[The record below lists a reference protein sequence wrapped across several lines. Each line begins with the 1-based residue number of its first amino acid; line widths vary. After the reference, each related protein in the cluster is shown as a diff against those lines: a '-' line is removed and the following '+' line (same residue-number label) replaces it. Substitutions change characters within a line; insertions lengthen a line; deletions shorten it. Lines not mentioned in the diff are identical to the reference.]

1 MAGIRFEGI
10 DELIADLEKVTDL
23 SGDAMESM
31 LDAEAAVVTK
41 AHKKELES
49 LGLRRTGQLIASVAE
64 GNRSQRGFSH
74 EIDVWPQGTRSNGVR
89 NAEVGFILE
98 YGAPK
103 KHLPALNWMKSANEG
118 CEDEAVEAASD
129 AYDKFLKEHNL

>member
-10 DELIADLEKVTDL
+10 DDLIADIEKVAELPD
-23 SGDAMESM
+23 DVMDEM
-31 LDAEAAVVTK
+31 LDAEAEIVTK

-49 LGLRRTGQLIASVAE
+49 RGMRQSGQLIASVGAA
-64 GNRSQRGFSH
+64 NKKVSGFSH
-74 EIDVWPQGTRSNGVR
+74 SIDIYPQGTRSNGVR

-103 KHLPALNWMKSANEG
+103 KHIPASNWMEHANET
-118 CEDEAVEAASD
+118 CTDEAVNAA
-129 AYDKFLKEHNL
+129 AAVYDDFLRKNNL